1 VVSVAWGWE
10 MTVLLDE
17 KDVLI
22 VLGPPPLHGEIGVRV
37 RVRVRSMASMHVAVE
52 EYREVST

>member
-1 VVSVAWGWE
+1 